1 VLKRARTAER
11 SWLLPS
17 VLPVILL
24 LPLLAL
30 RHLRVIYTSDSTAQ
44 QSIVRTWLDVGHGT
58 TTVPRDTWAL
68 KVPIYLVLENLPLSP
83 RDRLLAAVLVLNA
96 LTFLM
101 LGWAVWKLAASSTA
115 GVRWYEVA
123 VPLAWLSTLGGGIGS
138 NRMLPNY
145 RNIELGLSFVM
156 LALIAGYLAGQP
168 STADEAAPG
177 FRRFVVL
184 NRRSIAAGAG
194 CALLLS
200 LLWFDD
206 PYIELLL
213 AAPLVVAALGW
224 FVLRERNRRLLWLV
238 AVLIA
243 SFAGTGLL
251 RAIAAR
257 AGIAFSYGEHALAV
271 SPSDLALHLSFLL
284 PGTGLQL
291 LGPNSWDAGAADL
304 ITRGLVVAV
313 FAVQLVASGR
323 LAWYGWRER
332 RFVVTFLALHWPLV
346 VAGFLVSWDTQNVS
360 AGRYLILGICDLSVA
375 TAVLLPELRARHRG
389 LGRALIALLA
399 LGAVLNLS
407 TGAATAIDAAR
418 RPSLGLPHQQ
428 AEVDAIH
435 RAATEFGAVKGYA
448 PFWSANI
455 TSYLAGAP
463 VTEAEIVCR
472 NGRLSTRQWLSD
484 TARLTRKAG
493 PVFLLWDPTATY
505 LTGCSAAIRDAQL
518 GAPLARY
525 PLTPTSVPTPGGAVD
540 ELLIYGSDIA
550 PRLSPDPS

>member
-1 VLKRARTAER
+1 V
-11 SWLLPS
+11 
-17 VLPVILL
+17 VLL

-30 RHLRVIYTSDSTAQ
+30 RHLRGIYTSDSTAQ

-68 KVPIYLVLENLPLSP
+68 KVPVYLVLENLPLDP

-101 LGWAVWKLAASSTA
+101 LGWAVWKLAAGSSA

-156 LALIAGYLAGQP
+156 LALIAGYLARPPISAGDA
-168 STADEAAPG
+168 SAAPG
-177 FRRFVVL
+177 FQRFIVL
-184 NRRSIAAGAG
+184 NWRETATGAG

-224 FVLRERNRRLLWLV
+224 FLLRERNRRLLWLV
-238 AVLIA
+238 AVLVA
-243 SFAGTGLL
+243 SFAGTGVL

-313 FAVQLVASGR
+313 FVLQLIAAAW
-323 LAWYGWRER
+323 LAWFGWRER

-360 AGRYLILGICDLSVA
+360 AGRYLILGICDVSVA
-375 TAVLLPELRARHRG
+375 TAVLLPELRARQLR

-399 LGAVLNLS
+399 LGAVLNLG
-407 TGAATAIDAAR
+407 TGAATAIDAAG

-435 RAATEFGAVKGYA
+435 RAAAEHGAVKGYA

-484 TARLTRKAG
+484 TARLTRPAKA
-493 PVFLLWDPTATY
+493 VFLLWDPTATY
-505 LTGCSAAIRDAQL
+505 LRGCSAAMRDAQL
-518 GAPLARY
+518 GAPIARY
-525 PLTPTSVPTPGGAVD
+525 PLTPTPVETPGGAVN
-540 ELLIYGSDIA
+540 ELLVYGSDIA
-550 PRLSPDPS
+550 PKLAPDPS